1 MVKKLS
7 AYIKGYEKAVQ
18 FAPLLCILEV
28 LCELC
33 LPLLMARIINDGIR
47 GTGGMQ
53 AILKTGAL
61 MVCIALGSM
70 ASGVLAA
77 RFASKASQ
85 GFGANLRRALF
96 NHVQTFSFAD
106 IDRFSSASLITRMTN
121 DVTTIQMTFNMSL
134 RIVTRAPV
142 MLLAALV
149 VCVKLN
155 RRLTLLLLG
164 VILVMSILIG
174 LLIRMCSKLFVIY
187 QTRIDALNH
196 TVQENLIAI
205 RAVKAFVRAAYEKQK
220 FRASNDALTQAGIR
234 ASGRVVLHQPIMM
247 LSFNAA
253 IIGVLW
259 VGGQDVMQGVM
270 PIGDLASFIA
280 YIAQILMSV
289 IMLAM
294 SLIALTRA
302 IACVRRVFEV
312 MDTVPSIQN
321 AEKAEQTKL
330 PAAKGKI
337 EFAKV
342 SFRYTASGTGDDVL
356 SHIDLTIEPGE
367 FVAIIGGT
375 GVGKSSLVNLIPR
388 FYDVTD
394 GEVRIDG
401 KNVKEY
407 PVVALR
413 QRIGMVLQNNVLFS
427 GTIRENLCWGRA
439 DAGEA
444 ALVQAAKDAQA
455 FEFIQTLPEGF
466 ETHLAQGG
474 VNLSGGQ
481 KQRLCIAR
489 AMLRKPAILILDDST
504 SAVDST
510 TEGAIRTSFQQN
522 FKDTTV
528 VLIAQRI
535 SSVQYADKI
544 VVLDDD
550 HIVGVGTHAELLQ
563 GNKIYQEIY
572 QSQQEG
578 GRT

>member
-7 AYIKGYEKAVQ
+7 AYIKGYEKSAWL
-18 FAPLLCILEV
+18 APLLCILEV

-33 LPLLMARIINDGIR
+33 LPLLMARIINYGIQ
-47 GTGGMQ
+47 GDGGMQ
-53 AILKTGAL
+53 DILKTGAL

-77 RFASKASQ
+77 KFAATASQ
-85 GFGANLRRALF
+85 GFGANLRRAIF

-121 DVTTIQMTFNMSL
+121 DVNTIQMTFNMSL

-149 VCVKLN
+149 VCVKIN

-164 VILVMSILIG
+164 VILVMSLLIG

-187 QTRIDALNH
+187 QTKIDALNH

-205 RAVKAFVRAAYEKQK
+205 RAVKAFVRATHEKQK
-220 FRASNDALTQAGIR
+220 LRAANDALMQAGIR

-247 LSFNAA
+247 LSFYAA

-302 IACVRRVFEV
+302 IACVRRVVEV
-312 MDTVPSIQN
+312 LDTVPSIEDAADALQM
-321 AEKAEQTKL
+321 QL

-337 EFAKV
+337 EFLDA

-356 SHIDLTIEPGE
+356 SHIHLTIEPGE

-388 FYDVTD
+388 FYDVTG

-407 PVVALR
+407 PIAALR

-427 GTIRENLCWGRA
+427 GTIRENLCWGRENA
-439 DAGEA
+439 DDA
-444 ALVQAAKDAQA
+444 ALLQAVTDAQA
-455 FEFIQTLPEGF
+455 YNFIQALPDGF
-466 ETHLAQGG
+466 ETHIEQGG

-510 TEGAIRTSFQQN
+510 TESAIRTSFRQN

-544 VVLDDD
+544 VILDDD
-550 HIVGVGTHAELLQ
+550 HIAGMGTHETLLAE
-563 GNKIYQEIY
+563 NKIYQEIY

-578 GRT
+578 GCA